1 MFQAIAEKIRKNPIH
16 FVCLLITLGFSV
28 FVLRSFIVR
37 GMNEEADMRMT
48 LANAAVKELAEDI
61 ANKQHLYDSKKSA
74 RAIMR
79 ENPETFAQIRDIYF
93 RGVSISGLLSEKSVS
108 ENSIEEQD
116 DFLFMI
122 EKMIPEEEKSTY
134 YLLKVSLYDKYMP

>member
-16 FVCLLITLGFSV
+16 FICLLITLGVSV

-61 ANKQHLYDSKKSA
+61 ANK
-74 RAIMR
+74 
-79 ENPETFAQIRDIYF
+79 
-93 RGVSISGLLSEKSVS
+93 
-108 ENSIEEQD
+108 
-116 DFLFMI
+116 
-122 EKMIPEEEKSTY
+122 
-134 YLLKVSLYDKYMP
+134 

>member
-1 MFQAIAEKIRKNPIH
+1 MQ
-16 FVCLLITLGFSV
+16 
-28 FVLRSFIVR
+28 
-37 GMNEEADMRMT
+37 
-48 LANAAVKELAEDI
+48 
-61 ANKQHLYDSKKSA
+61 
-74 RAIMR
+74 
-79 ENPETFAQIRDIYF
+79 ENPETFTQIRDIYF

>member
-16 FVCLLITLGFSV
+16 FICLLITLGVSV

-61 ANKQHLYDSKKSA
+61 ANKQTLYDSKKST
-74 RAIMR
+74 RAIMQ
-79 ENPETFAQIRDIYF
+79 ENPETFTQIRDIYF

>member
-16 FVCLLITLGFSV
+16 FICLLITLGVPV

-61 ANKQHLYDSKKSA
+61 ANKQTLYDSKKST
-74 RAIMR
+74 RAIMQ
-79 ENPETFAQIRDIYF
+79 ENPETFTQIRDIYF

>member
-1 MFQAIAEKIRKNPIH
+1 MFQAIAEKIQKNPIR
-16 FVCLLITLGFSV
+16 FVCLLITLGVSV

-61 ANKQHLYDSKKSA
+61 ASNSKKSA

-79 ENPETFAQIRDIYF
+79 ENPETFAQIKDISF
-93 RGVSISGLLSEKSVS
+93 RGISISGLLSEKSVS

-116 DFLFMI
+116 DFIFMI
-122 EKMIPEEEKSTY
+122 EKMIPEEEKPTY
-134 YLLKVSLYDKYMP
+134 YGLKISLYDKYMP

>member
-1 MFQAIAEKIRKNPIH
+1 MFQAIAEKIQKNPIH

-61 ANKQHLYDSKKSA
+61 ANKQTLYDSKKST
-74 RAIMR
+74 RAIMQ
-79 ENPETFAQIRDIYF
+79 ENSETFTQIRDIYF
-93 RGVSISGLLSEKSVS
+93 RGVSITGLLSEKSVS

>member
-61 ANKQHLYDSKKSA
+61 ANKQTLYDSKKSA

-79 ENPETFAQIRDIYF
+79 ENPETFTQIRDIYF

>member
-1 MFQAIAEKIRKNPIH
+1 MFQAIAEKIQKNPIH
-16 FVCLLITLGFSV
+16 FVCLLLTLGVSV

-61 ANKQHLYDSKKSA
+61 ASNSKKSA

-79 ENPETFAQIRDIYF
+79 ENPETFAQIKDIYF

-116 DFLFMI
+116 DFLFII
-122 EKMIPEEEKSTY
+122 EKMIREEEKPIY
-134 YLLKVSLYDKYMP
+134 YGLKISLYDKYMP